1 MTNPKLYSSRLA
13 TLDDATAIAPLW
25 QAFASER
32 AKQDPSMMV
41 TPDFD
46 FTKYVTHLIEKPLSY
61 GWLLEYSES
70 EQSLSKKIVGCMFVY
85 FYDEAPPASIPVELL
100 TEHKLYNLFVPR
112 RVGSVLGLYVQ
123 PEHRHDYAIALV
135 TNAGIQQAEEKQ
147 VSDIDILVSSDQ
159 TGVQALLERAGFTQ
173 AAVQY
178 TKHYT
183 IAHEDNLPSLHPPH
197 PDLPS
202 FEISKSQPAALPLK
216 DFKTNELVR
225 DRHGEAVFL
234 IPIKDE
240 SGNLLTTSNGLPIYP
255 LAIRDPQTED
265 WVFDR
270 SGQILTCP
278 VLREKDGQVVEQD
291 GIPQYIQPR
300 YHSVNGKLQLLQDS
314 ENNYIF
320 QNVERDREGNILR
333 SPTGQVIFH

>member
-13 TLDDATAIAPLW
+13 NLDDASAIAPLW

-32 AKQDPSMMV
+32 AKQDPSMIV

-46 FTKYVTHLIEKPLSY
+46 FTKYITHLIEKPLFY
-61 GWLLEYSES
+61 GWLLEHSES
-70 EQSLSKKIVGCMFVY
+70 EQSAKKIVGCMFVH

-123 PEHRHDYAIALV
+123 PGHRHDYAIALV
-135 TNAGIQQAEEKQ
+135 ANAGIQQAEEKQ

-159 TGVQALLERAGFTQ
+159 TGVQALLERVGFTQ

-183 IAHEDNLPSLHPPH
+183 LDPDANLPSLHPPR
-197 PDLPS
+197 PDLPP
-202 FEISKSQPAALPLK
+202 FEIPESQPAALPLK

-225 DRHGEAVFL
+225 DRNGEVVFL
-234 IPIKDE
+234 MPVKDE
-240 SGNLLTTSNGLPIYP
+240 SGKILTTSKGLPIYP
-255 LAIRDPQTED
+255 LPIRDPQTED
-265 WVFDR
+265 WVFDI

-278 VLREKDGQVVEQD
+278 VLLEKDDQVVEQD
-291 GIPQYIQPR
+291 GMPQYIQPK
-300 YHSVNGKLQLLQDS
+300 YHSLNGKLQLLQDR
-314 ENNYIF
+314 ENNYVF
-320 QNVERDREGNILR
+320 QSVERDREGNILR